1 MDTLELKIDLVPREP
16 WTGILIAELSELGF
30 DGFMET
36 KTGLLAYSS
45 SEIDAD
51 KVLNLTGLLDAE
63 RVTYSID
70 KKIIPYQNWNAEWE
84 AQFDPVYIDDKA
96 TIVAPFHTDS
106 VIKGIKVLIEPQ
118 MSFGTGHHQTTWMM
132 SRELFEWKG
141 LPNRILDMGSGTGV
155 LAIIAE
161 KLGSEY
167 ILAVDIESEALKN
180 IEHNAKLN
188 ACTRIEA
195 KCGDIDILDRELPF
209 GLILANINKNVLK
222 NHMSRYSELLN
233 AKGQLW
239 LSGFFT
245 SDVDEL
251 RKFAEELGFNYLE
264 QKEREGWA
272 ILKLEK

>member
-36 KTGLLAYSS
+36 KTGLLAYGS
-45 SEIDAD
+45 SEIDTD
-51 KVLNLTGLLDAE
+51 KVLKVTGLLDAE
-63 RVTYSID
+63 RVAYSID

-84 AQFDPVYIDDKA
+84 AQFEPVYIEDKA

-106 VIKGIKVLIEPQ
+106 VIKGLKVLIEPQ

-161 KLGSEY
+161 KLGSEF

-188 ACTRIEA
+188 SCTRIEA
-195 KCGDIDILDRELPF
+195 KCGDIDILDHQLPF

-222 NHMSRYSELLN
+222 KHISRYSELLSS
-233 AKGQLW
+233 KGQLW

-245 SDVDEL
+245 SDVEEL

-272 ILKLEK
+272 ILKLVK